1 MINQPHHEGICCPEL
16 IPAGTPDEFCIPK
29 ECCPKVLETPKFP
42 SPASCLPEEQTRE
55 LEELIEV
62 VNELLLDLALSNEQP
77 ELGRMKAFEGLIGQ
91 LVDVK
96 IDCPD
101 SEGNEALVVN
111 EEEVLLP
118 KKYAY
123 LFETDLPLDKKERR
137 RILLLRRRILRKI
150 RRMNKRKKM
159 RLKQKVQS
167 NRGSRRN
174 EVINEQVVSHLNNGE
189 ISGRVHAVGRNF
201 VLLRNNKEE
210 IFIPLLKIT
219 LIKPHN
225 RFAQPTKG
233 PDLTEIDPCLRRA
246 LTFNFGE
253 TVASSPELIDIFFK
267 MTLPIFLLT
276 HIDKP
281 VIIKTADEKLEGT
294 LICVNQESL
303 TISNGNMRDIPFES
317 ICFIKI

>member
-1 MINQPHHEGICCPEL
+1 VINKPHHEGICCPDF
-16 IPAGTPDEFCIPK
+16 IPAGTLDDFCIPK
-29 ECCPKVLETPKFP
+29 ECCPKILETPKFP
-42 SPASCLPEEQTRE
+42 SPTSCLPEEQIRE
-55 LEELIEV
+55 LRELIEV

-91 LVDVK
+91 LVDIK
-96 IDCPD
+96 IDCPEAED
-101 SEGNEALVVN
+101 NEAQVVN
-111 EEEVLLP
+111 ENEGLLIP

-123 LFETDLPLDKKERR
+123 LFEMDLPLDKKERR
-137 RILLLRRRILRKI
+137 RVLVLRRRVLRWI
-150 RRMNKRKKM
+150 RRMEK
-159 RLKQKVQS
+159 KVQ
-167 NRGSRRN
+167 RSRTRRK
-174 EVINEQVVSHLNNGE
+174 EAINEQAVSHLSNGE

-201 VLLRNNKEE
+201 ILLRNNKEE
-210 IFIPLLKIT
+210 IIIPLLKIT
-219 LIKPHN
+219 LIKPQN